1 MGPLGHLESNCKLQS
16 EANKILYPVVGKIKD
31 SLHTSPW
38 LSSLAEFTM
47 AAPINWSE
55 KLPMRGVK
63 ISNPTWVVR
72 KLFFIPNVWPTS
84 ALER

>member
-31 SLHTSPW
+31 LWHTT
-38 LSSLAEFTM
+38 SLAEFTM